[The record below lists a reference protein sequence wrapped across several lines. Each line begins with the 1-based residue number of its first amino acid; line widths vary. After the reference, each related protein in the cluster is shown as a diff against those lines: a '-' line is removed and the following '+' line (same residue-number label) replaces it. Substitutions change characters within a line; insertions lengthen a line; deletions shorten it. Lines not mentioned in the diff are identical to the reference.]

1 MKKTYAQ
8 MAIIGPE
15 ITPVEDTI
23 VLTDIA
29 LIEICNLLKI
39 SIFLK
44 LIKLYYIK
52 IMHISQLNH
61 QHFHYHRLVN

>member
-15 ITPVEDTI
+15 ITPVEDNI

-29 LIEICNLLKI
+29 LIEICNY
-39 SIFLK
+39 IF
-44 LIKLYYIK
+44 IY
-52 IMHISQLNH
+52 
-61 QHFHYHRLVN
+61 